1 MQTADPA
8 HTVVLMEN
16 HDQAALD
23 FLSHIQW
30 DSWLGFGGTNTL
42 VAAVKVLGGA
52 QSLTRDRQL
61 VLEQQAD
68 LIAWMRALPVN
79 SVAGKICFVHTGLDR
94 IPRTIRCFGYARSIG
109 TALAIRLLGLSF
121 ATSRNVRLFLIR
133 KR

>member
-1 MQTADPA
+1 MQAAIPT

-16 HDQAALD
+16 HVQAALD

-61 VLEQQAD
+61 VLEQQVD

-79 SVAGKICFVHTGLDR
+79 SVAGKICFVHAGLDR
-94 IPRTIRCFGYARSIG
+94 IPRTIRCFGYA
-109 TALAIRLLGLSF
+109 
-121 ATSRNVRLFLIR
+121 
-133 KR
+133 